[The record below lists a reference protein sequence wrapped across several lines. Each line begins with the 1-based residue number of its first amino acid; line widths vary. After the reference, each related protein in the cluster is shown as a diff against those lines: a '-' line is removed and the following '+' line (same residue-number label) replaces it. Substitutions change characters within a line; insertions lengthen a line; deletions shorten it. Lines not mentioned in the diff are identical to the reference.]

1 MIRNCLQEPDI
12 PMSLNLRSV
21 ILKLE
26 VPEIEKILG
35 IDLDEDPQKALEFIK
50 EVLAKRVKESLQPH

>member
-1 MIRNCLQEPDI
+1 
-12 PMSLNLRSV
+12 MSLNLRSV